1 MISIWKLEAED
12 REFAKFMRT
21 LDAKWN
27 KGLGCR
33 NNLQEQFRKYSKKIK
48 TVSEIF
54 NRLLP
59 SQTVLNQSLVHSLW
73 WSWNIFCYPA
83 WPQKMTKEVSQSHLR
98 SICYHLR
105 HLEIIFTFNA
115 SEFSWYQCAYL
126 VFKKIVKKT
135 RSTKTK
141 TLQFGQDPCIET
153 CQQQNIS
160 CVKYHYLISI

>member
-1 MISIWKLEAED
+1 MPNETKVWDVETTYKSNLE
-12 REFAKFMRT
+12 
-21 LDAKWN
+21 N
-27 KGLGCR
+27 I
-33 NNLQEQFRKYSKKIK
+33 QKKIK

-59 SQTVLNQSLVHSLW
+59 SQTVLNQSLVRSLW

-126 VFKKIVKKT
+126 VLKKIVKKPGAQKQKLFNLV
-135 RSTKTK
+135 KTHALRLVSNK
-141 TLQFGQDPCIET
+141 IYHVWNIIIWSQFNG
-153 CQQQNIS
+153 
-160 CVKYHYLISI
+160 